1 MENLPEKLEKAL
13 VGGDLKD
20 LSTSER
26 LAYYNAVCNSLKLN
40 PLTKPFEYITLNNKL
55 VLYAK
60 KDCTEQLR
68 KLYSISLKIVARELV
83 DGIYIVT
90 AQATT
95 PDGRTDESIGAVSVE
110 GIKGDM
116 KANATMRAETKSKR
130 RVTLSICGL
139 GMLDES
145 EIETIPNAR
154 VRQPELIQEE
164 QKQIDVGANPMN
176 SREAQAHVLS
186 RKLKELSASPEPEPT
201 QPAPSVPMV
210 SQRIPPPVAEIWN
223 RMTSIEARCK
233 EFLKLK
239 EELQQVAGTEEGEIC
254 YYSKLSLFGAKHS
267 NELAKKAHE
276 SRKCVM
282 ELWTAIQNYKRADNA
297 DISDEDIPR

>member
-1 MENLPEKLEKAL
+1 

-20 LSTSER
+20 LSSTER
-26 LAYYNAVCNSLKLN
+26 LQYYNAVCSSLKLN
-40 PLTKPFEYITLNNKL
+40 PLTKPFEYITLNGRL

-110 GIKGDM
+110 GLKGDM
-116 KANATMRAETKSKR
+116 KANSTMKAETKSKR

-164 QKQIDVGANPMN
+164 QKQIDVGGNPMN
-176 SREAQAHVLS
+176 TREAQAHVLD
-186 RKLKELSASPEPEPT
+186 RKLKELKAAPEPEP
-201 QPAPSVPMV
+201 AVPIA
-210 SQRIPPPVAEIWN
+210 SQRIPPPVVEIWN

-239 EELQQVAGTEEGEIC
+239 EELQQTAGTEEGEIC
-254 YYSKLSLFGAKHS
+254 YYNKLSLFNAEHA
-267 NELAKKAHE
+267 NEVAKKPQDA
-276 SRKCVM
+276 RKCVM
-282 ELWTAIQNYKRADNA
+282 ELWIAIQNYKRADNQ

>member
-1 MENLPEKLEKAL
+1 MEKLPEKLEKAL

-154 VRQPELIQEE
+154 VRQPEQIQEE
-164 QKQIDVGANPMN
+164 QKLIDVGNNPMK
-176 SREAQAHVLS
+176 SREAQAYVLD
-186 RKLKELSASPEPEPT
+186 RKLKDLNADPEAQVTKSYARAEP
-201 QPAPSVPMV
+201 PSVPA
-210 SQRIPPPVAEIWN
+210 SLTTLHTIPEEVVEIWK
-223 RMTSIEARCK
+223 RMTSIDTRCE
-233 EFLKLK
+233 EFRKLK
-239 EELQQVAGTEEGEIC
+239 KELQEVAGKEEGEIC
-254 YYSKLSLFGAKHS
+254 YD
-267 NELAKKAHE
+267 
-276 SRKCVM
+276 
-282 ELWTAIQNYKRADNA
+282 T
-297 DISDEDIPR
+297 

>member
-68 KLYSISLKIVARELV
+68 KLDSISLKIVARELV

-154 VRQPELIQEE
+154 VKQPELIQEE
-164 QKQIDVGANPMN
+164 QKQIDVGGNPMN
-176 SREAQAHVLS
+176 TREAQAHVLN
-186 RKLKELSASPEPEPT
+186 RKLKELKAAPEPT
-201 QPAPSVPMV
+201 PIAPVPHGV
-210 SQRIPPPVAEIWN
+210 PPQVVEIWN

-233 EFLKLK
+233 EFLALK
-239 EELQQVAGTEEGEIC
+239 AELQQAAGTEEGEIC
-254 YYSKLSLFGAKHS
+254 YYGKLALFNAEHANEVAKRPQD
-267 NELAKKAHE
+267 A
-276 SRKCVM
+276 RKCVL
-282 ELWTAIQNYKRADNA
+282 ELWTAIQNYKRADNQ

>member
-1 MENLPEKLEKAL
+1 MENLPEKLERAL

-20 LSTSER
+20 LSSTER
-26 LAYYNAVCNSLKLN
+26 LQYYNAVCSSLKLN
-40 PLTKPFEYITLNNKL
+40 PLTKPFEYITLNGRL

-95 PDGRTDESIGAVSVE
+95 PDGRTDESIGAVSIE
-110 GIKGDM
+110 GLKGDM
-116 KANATMRAETKSKR
+116 KANSTMKAETKSKR

-154 VRQPELIQEE
+154 VKQPEQIQEE
-164 QKQIDVGANPMN
+164 QKQIDVGGNPMN
-176 SREAQAHVLS
+176 SREAQAHVLD
-186 RKLKELSASPEPEPT
+186 RKMRELKAAPEPES
-201 QPAPSVPMV
+201 AVPV
-210 SQRIPPPVAEIWN
+210 TSQRIPPPVVEIWN
-223 RMTSIEARCK
+223 RMISIEARCK

-239 EELQQVAGTEEGEIC
+239 EELQQTAGTEEGEIC

-282 ELWTAIQNYKRADNA
+282 EIWRAIQNYKRADNP